1 MSEYLYDRRT
11 ILGGGSALAIGL
23 IATPAYADIFNS
35 LGITKLLGSASDS
48 ALTKL
53 AEPDAFY
60 RDVAIRI
67 LLPGTSGKLA
77 RRLLGAGDKL
87 GLTTKL
93 TKSLNDAAGLAANEA
108 KPVFRSAISG
118 LKLSDVP
125 GIARDRTGGTAF
137 LQRTAGIEL
146 TDKVRPLIAT
156 ALTKVGAFDQL
167 AKLGSSSS
175 LIRTLGLSDDKL
187 TNSVSQQAMKGIFS
201 YMGTEEGKLR
211 DDPARIQIGR
221 AHV

>member
-11 ILGGGSALAIGL
+11 ILSGGSALAIGL
-23 IATPAYADIFNS
+23 ITTPAYADIFNS
-35 LGITKLLGSASDS
+35 LGITKLLGNASDS

-53 AEPDAFY
+53 SEPDAFY
-60 RDVAIRI
+60 RDTAIRI

-125 GIARDRTGGTAF
+125 GIARERTGGTAF

-146 TDKVRPLIAT
+146 TDKVRPLVSS

-167 AKLGSSSS
+167 AKLGRSSS
-175 LIRTLGLSDDKL
+175 LIRTLGLSDERL
-187 TNSVSQQAMKGIFS
+187 TDSVSKQAMKGIFS
-201 YMGTEEGKLR
+201 YMGNEEGKLR
-211 DDPARIQIGR
+211 DDPSRILKGIL
-221 AHV
+221 

>member
-1 MSEYLYDRRT
+1 MIEHEFDRRMV
-11 ILGGGSALAIGL
+11 LKGGSALAIGL
-23 IATPAYADIFNS
+23 IATPAYADIFSS
-35 LGITKLLGSASDS
+35 LGITKLLGNASDQ

-60 RDVAIRI
+60 RDTAIRI

-87 GLTTKL
+87 GVTTKL

-125 GIARDRTGGTAF
+125 GIARERTGGTAF

-146 TDKVRPLIAT
+146 TDKVRPLVSS

-167 AKLGSSSS
+167 AKLGRSSS
-175 LIRTLGLSDDKL
+175 LIRTLGLSDERL
-187 TNSVSQQAMKGIFS
+187 TESVSKQAMKGIFS
-201 YMGTEEGKLR
+201 YMGNEEGKLR
-211 DDPARIQIGR
+211 DDPSRILKGIL
-221 AHV
+221 